1 LGYSTTRHTV
11 RLLKLDPR
19 PPAYDS
25 VAAATKDDDD
35 TTSMLDDAFEMTDWR
50 PIEPAERPSE
60 PAPRLAFVDGVQQ
73 YDARFAA
80 EGEGWPIPGVL
91 ATYAAGAM
99 CPGADEPLCHVA
111 VQRAAILTKGA
122 KPSPIDVRAGR
133 MAFRYQP
140 EAAAGDDPAAL
151 ESKLNQLRA
160 EIEASIVRRLL
171 QEDFGLIVVDGR
183 LPQHAAGAVGLIK
196 TPQRVPVTSETQ
208 INVLRGL
215 RRGERSPVFV
225 RNRSERR
232 YYSWFVCLASPGR
245 YDLAMSGLALIEMD
259 DSVTREQVLRAADI
273 TASALPR
280 YAPKPHRDPR
290 APQNLLPVG
299 QLERELR
306 RRMGQRE
313 YVARLIRESFARE
326 EFEWNY

>member
-1 LGYSTTRHTV
+1 M

-25 VAAATKDDDD
+25 VAAATRDDDD
-35 TTSMLDDAFEMTDWR
+35 ATSMLDDAFEMAEWR
-50 PIEPAERPSE
+50 PIAPAEARDGQ
-60 PAPRLAFVDGVQQ
+60 APRLAFVDGVQQ
-73 YDARFAA
+73 YDARFSA
-80 EGEGWPIPGVL
+80 EGDGWPIPGVL

-99 CPGADEPLCHVA
+99 CPGAEEPLCHVA
-111 VQRAAILTKGA
+111 VQRAAILSKGA
-122 KPSPIDVRAGR
+122 RPAAIDVRTSQTAH
-133 MAFRYQP
+133 RYLP
-140 EAAAGDDPAAL
+140 ESAAGDDPASL
-151 ESKLNQLRA
+151 DSKLNHLRA

-171 QEDFGLIVVDGR
+171 EERRYALVVVDGR
-183 LPQHAAGAVGLIK
+183 LPQQAAGAVGLIK
-196 TPQRVPVTSETQ
+196 TPQRVPVTSDTQ

-215 RRGERSPVFV
+215 RRGERSPVFI
-225 RNRSERR
+225 RTRSDRR

-259 DSVTREQVLRAADI
+259 DLASRDDVVRAANL
-273 TASALPR
+273 TAAELPR

-326 EFEWNY
+326 EFAWTF